1 MISLLTMEEQRI
13 VSKEI
18 LIDLEAHI
26 LIKLGFDLNF
36 PGPMQFVERY
46 LRVLKVQNEPQ
57 VYNNAYAICKMC
69 LIDARF
75 LEYKPSVIAACAVIL
90 SINMQRKIEANALT
104 FF

>member
-1 MISLLTMEEQRI
+1 MHLTKEEQLS
-13 VSKEI
+13 VSKKI
-18 LIDLEAHI
+18 LEDLEAHI

-46 LRVLKVQNEPQ
+46 LRVLKVQYEPP
-57 VYNNAYAICKMC
+57 VYNFANAICKLC

-90 SINMQRKIEANALT
+90 GINFQKRESKAST